1 MNADLAT
8 ALLVVALLAGVAAAS
23 VRWAFVPAWL
33 REVLRQ

>member
-8 ALLVVALLAGVAAAS
+8 AVFVVGVLAGVAAAS
-23 VRWAFVPAWL
+23 VRWALVPAWL